1 MDAWIEELAAELGE
15 DALTREEV
23 NRLLEAARA
32 VAHRVERR
40 ITPLAAFLLGTAVG
54 RAEASGMDRPRAL
67 DGAFSTLDRVLP
79 AEETASEV
87 AANEAEDIAGPREAG
102 AAPPTPLPG
111 DPGGDER

>member
-15 DALTREEV
+15 DALTKEEV

-32 VAHRVERR
+32 VAHRVERK

-67 DGAFSTLDRVLP
+67 EGAFSTMDRILP

-87 AANEAEDIAGPREAG
+87 AANEAEDVAGPRAAG
-102 AAPPTPLPG
+102 GEPPSPLPG
-111 DPGGDER
+111 EPRGDER